1 LVFYFICV
9 CEVSVYL
16 FVPICAVPLV
26 FATALA
32 GQTRL
37 SLADAVSEAL
47 AGNPRLGVAAA
58 QVGVAK
64 GLREQ
69 VGLAPNP
76 RLIVQVENTRF
87 WDNPAFSYPRD
98 TQTYAFV
105 AQTLETAGKRERRVE
120 LATENI
126 RSAELEMRLERRRIA
141 SRVSAAYWAAAGA
154 ARVRN
159 LLETEVGSFERVVQF
174 HRDRVREG
182 AAPEVDLVRIEVE
195 RDRLASLAGAAFQE
209 ADRTRIALFREIGK
223 SDFPLVDFTDPLDET
238 RGVQPVAFA
247 QVLEQ
252 RIEMTLSREA
262 VQQAR
267 ANLRL
272 QQANAK
278 PDPDLHVGYERIA
291 GFDTLYVATQI
302 PLPIRNRNQGQ
313 IESALAEVKAAE
325 SSAAA
330 TEALIRSE
338 VESAVREYDS
348 RRKLLNETL
357 RPMLDRA
364 NEVYRIVDAA
374 YRETG
379 PDILRL
385 LDAERTR
392 IEAELM
398 YVRALSEF
406 QQSAVALETAQG
418 NLP

>member
-1 LVFYFICV
+1 M
-9 CEVSVYL
+9 YL
-16 FVPICAVPLV
+16 FVRTCAVPV
-26 FATALA
+26 AFAGALG

-37 SLADAVSEAL
+37 SLADAVSQAL
-47 AGNPRLGVAAA
+47 AGNPRLAVAAA

-69 VGLAPNP
+69 ARLAPNP
-76 RLIVQVENTRF
+76 RFIFQGENTRI
-87 WDNPAFSYPRD
+87 WESPAFSYGRD
-98 TQTYAFV
+98 TATYAFV

-141 SRVSAAYWAAAGA
+141 SRVSTAYWAATGA
-154 ARVRN
+154 SRVRN
-159 LLETEVGSFERVVQF
+159 LLETEVGSFERVVQL

-195 RDRLASLAGAAFQE
+195 RDRLAGLAGAAFQE
-209 ADRTRIALFREIGK
+209 AERTRIALFREMGK
-223 SDFPLVDFTDPLDET
+223 SDFPLVDFTDALDET
-238 RGVQPVAFA
+238 RGVEPVSVA

-252 RIEMTLSREA
+252 RIEMTLAREA

-325 SSAAA
+325 SSAAV

-392 IEAELM
+392 IEAELT
-398 YVRALSEF
+398 YVRALSDF